1 MRWQLHAF
9 FFPFKI
15 AFIQFFG
22 AILPRFH
29 RVIETRQQ
37 NAMDETIPEMGQ
49 SSVCNTKSAYA
60 REIQRKSAKK
70 AVERT
75 GFEDM

>member
-1 MRWQLHAF
+1 M
-9 FFPFKI
+9 
-15 AFIQFFG
+15 
-22 AILPRFH
+22 
-29 RVIETRQQ
+29 IETRQQ